1 MYHIWRRGVY
11 KILVGIRRRR
21 IPIRRPRRRWEEN
34 NKMDLQ
40 EMEWGGIDWVD
51 LAQKS
56 DRWRDVVNAVMNFQV
71 P

>member
-1 MYHIWRRGVY
+1 MR
-11 KILVGIRRRR
+11 
-21 IPIRRPRRRWEEN
+21 
-34 NKMDLQ
+34 
-40 EMEWGGIDWVD
+40 GIDWVD